1 MAVKLEDRPIDQVRE
16 ECIDKLIV
24 NYSHAI
30 ISQAAFERRLDE
42 MMAATEHQVL
52 LDLVADLPKEADKQY
67 AEDKQS
73 TFAPSTSSTDTAAD
87 KVVSILSSNS
97 RKGPW
102 LVPKKMVIIDVLGS
116 VELDFS
122 QATFADTQV
131 EIEVKSFLG
140 SVSIA
145 VPEDVAVVSR
155 VTNILASSEEHAPP
169 QPQLARHTIVV
180 TGMSLLGSVDVSV
193 KRSMRERW
201 VEFANS
207 MREAFGLE
215 RRT

>member
-30 ISQAAFERRLDE
+30 ISQEAFERRLDE
-42 MMAATEHQVL
+42 LMAATEHQVM
-52 LDLVADLPKEADKQY
+52 LDLVADLPKETDAQY

-73 TFAPSTSSTDTAAD
+73 TFAANGAESAAAEE
-87 KVVSILSSNS
+87 KLVSILSSNS
-97 RKGPW
+97 RKGQW

-122 QATFADTQV
+122 QVTFADTQV

-140 SVSIA
+140 SVSIS
-145 VPEDVAVVSR
+145 VPEDVSVVSR
-155 VTNILASSEEHAPP
+155 VTNILASSEDHAAPLRP
-169 QPQLARHTIVV
+169 RHTIIV
-180 TGMSLLGSVDVSV
+180 TGLSFLGSVDVSI

-201 VEFANS
+201 VDFANS
-207 MREAFGLE
+207 MREAFGFD